1 MMIFIII
8 LTLII
13 LALIILS
20 LIILII
26 LIFSFQNAGFPMNP
40 FDISQGLE
48 ILGPWPMEGSSRCL
62 LIAPFSYEISESILG
77 GYSQESLRKS

>member
-48 ILGPWPMEGSSRCL
+48 ILGPWPMARCSDSFAIGL
-62 LIAPFSYEISESILG
+62 DGTLP
-77 GYSQESLRKS
+77 LRNCCLR